1 MLSDKLAAFEQ
12 TRQALPVG
20 IAPKVFSQDYKT
32 QSTQTKPRSKD
43 WTHRLSSESR
53 LRGASTLKA
62 SASSKSVTP
71 ICNLGVARPVAST
84 IPWSS
89 MNMSLKD
96 YARSEPNNPSG
107 TMSCVDGEDDWDL
120 GYALN
125 YGHSAGSPQLLRFIT
140 EHVELVHEPK
150 YEDWATALSCGNTSA
165 LDIILRML
173 CERGDWLLT
182 EQYTYPGTLEM
193 VKPMGI
199 KLLGIDMDEEGLLPQ
214 VLDQRLSGWDDTLG
228 RKPFVLYIIPC
239 GQNPTGATQSLERR
253 RAIYEV
259 AEKHDLVIVED
270 DPYFF
275 LNLGDHTT
283 APPSTAEDYL
293 AKLPKSYL
301 SLDRSGRVLRLD
313 ATSKILSAG
322 LRAGWVTGSEQLI
335 SQFIYHTEF
344 CTTAVSGPSQ
354 LMMYKLLDRTWGHLG
369 FIDWLRKL
377 SSSYRG
383 SRDAL
388 IEACERW
395 LPSCCDWNIP
405 VSGMMVWVGV
415 DLSQA
420 SEDLRRE
427 PNNVEA
433 AIHASAVARGLQMSR
448 GSWFAVQPATH
459 TEKLGFRLTFAA
471 APKESFDA
479 GMKCFRDAVLDALS
493 AAESPM
499 SS

>member
-1 MLSDKLAAFEQ
+1 MLSEKLAVFEQ
-12 TRQALPVG
+12 NRQALPVG
-20 IAPKVFSQDYKT
+20 IAPKVFSQDYKP
-32 QSTQTKPRSKD
+32 QSKQSKPRSKD
-43 WTHRLSSESR
+43 WTHRLSSEAR

-62 SASSKSVTP
+62 SASSKAATP

-89 MNMSLKD
+89 MTMSLKD
-96 YARSEPNNPSG
+96 YARRDSSADRDA
-107 TMSCVDGEDDWDL
+107 MSCLDGEDDWNL

-140 EHVELVHEPK
+140 EHVDLVHEPK
-150 YEDWATALSCGNTSA
+150 YEDWATSLSCGNTSA

-182 EQYTYPGTLEM
+182 EEYTYPGTLEM

-199 KLLGIDMDEEGLLPQ
+199 KLLGIDMDEEGLLPE
-214 VLDQRLSGWDDTLG
+214 VLDTKLSNWDDTLG

-239 GQNPTGATQSLERR
+239 GQNPTGATQSLQRR
-253 RAIYEV
+253 QAIYNV
-259 AEKHDLVIVED
+259 AERHDLIIVED

-275 LNLGDHTT
+275 LNLGDHSS

-293 AKLPKSYL
+293 AQLPKSYL
-301 SLDRSGRVLRLD
+301 RLDRSGRVLRLD

-322 LRAGWVTGSEQLI
+322 LRAGWVTGSQQLI
-335 SQFIYHTEF
+335 DQFIYHTEF

-354 LMMYKLLDRTWGHLG
+354 IMMYKLLDQTWGHLG
-369 FIDWLRKL
+369 FIEWLRKL
-377 SSSYRG
+377 SSGYRN

-395 LPSCCDWNIP
+395 LPSCCDWNVP
-405 VSGMMVWVGV
+405 TSGMMVWVGV

-420 SEDLRRE
+420 SENLRRQ

-433 AIHASAVARGLQMSR
+433 TIHALAVARGLQMSR
-448 GSWFAVQPATH
+448 GSWFAVQPATQSV
-459 TEKLGFRLTFAA
+459 KLGFRLTFAA

-493 AAESPM
+493 EAESPI